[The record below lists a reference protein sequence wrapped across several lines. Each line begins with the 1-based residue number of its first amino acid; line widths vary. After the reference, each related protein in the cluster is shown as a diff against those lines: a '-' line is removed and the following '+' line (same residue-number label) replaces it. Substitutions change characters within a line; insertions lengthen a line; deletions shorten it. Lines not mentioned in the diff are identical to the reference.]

1 MVNINFNLHWFILE
15 RFLYDREIKTHKQNR
30 NNKQTEIEQFDWFI
44 KQIQTCVVFSWLS
57 EPWMK
62 NLHAGELSR
71 NQPILPFDFILQ
83 HDWPIEQCL
92 LHIRFF
98 FGGKK
103 KRPCFDLFIH
113 WLIKQITNSCQNHF
127 SRSYVFL
134 LLYQRSFFSKWALSE
149 LPHQTKLSVNGA
161 CLFQLNCIILSSCR
175 RTSLTLLC
183 E

>member
-1 MVNINFNLHWFILE
+1 MVNINCNLHWFIVE

-44 KQIQTCVVFSWLS
+44 KQIQTCVVFSLLS

-71 NQPILPFDFILQ
+71 NQPILRFDFILQ

-113 WLIKQITNSCQNHF
+113 WLIKQITNSCQNLF
-127 SRSYVFL
+127 SRSYENC
-134 LLYQRSFFSKWALSE
+134 SISGPFFLSE
-149 LPHQTKLSVNGA
+149 LCQNYPTR
-161 CLFQLNCIILSSCR
+161 LNCL
-175 RTSLTLLC
+175 
-183 E
+183 